1 MQKQNN
7 TMEALQNSSKFKSLF
22 AGLVI
27 VATLV
32 TSFVLYFFLLG
43 NSSNFSDNNAELG
56 HPINMMGIVF
66 RGGIIVPVL
75 MSFFLMVLTF
85 SIERYLT
92 IEKAYG
98 SGSLDSFLREVK
110 KNLSINNIQGAI
122 NSSLDQKGSVGNV
135 VYTVLNKYNQVWGD
149 RKMNKE
155 QKVAAVQKELEEAT
169 SLELPM
175 LEKNLTIIAT
185 LASIATLTGLLGT
198 VIGMIK
204 AFAALATAGAPDA
217 VALANGISEAL
228 INTALGI
235 ATSALAIIS
244 YNYFT
249 SRIDTLTYSIDEMGF
264 SIAQNF
270 SASYKEDTEKILK
283 ATGLV

>member
-1 MQKQNN
+1 
-7 TMEALQNSSKFKSLF
+7 MEALENSSKIKSVF

-27 VATLV
+27 LATVVA
-32 TSFVLYFFLLG
+32 SFVLYYFLLG
-43 NSSNFSDNNAELG
+43 NAANFSNNNIETG

-66 RGGIIVPVL
+66 RGGIIVPIL
-75 MSFFLMVLTF
+75 MAFFLMVLTF
-85 SIERYLT
+85 SAERYLT
-92 IEKAYG
+92 IQKAYG
-98 SGSLDSFLREVK
+98 SGALDKFLRNVK
-110 KNLSINNIQGAI
+110 KNLSQNNIEGAI

-135 VYTVLNKYNQVWGD
+135 VYTVLHKYKEVWAE
-149 RKMNKE
+149 RRMNKE
-155 QKVAAVQKELEEAT
+155 QKVSAVQKELEEAT
-169 SLELPM
+169 ALELPM

-270 SASYKEDTEKILK
+270 SASYREEETERPVK
-283 ATGLV
+283 ATQLV